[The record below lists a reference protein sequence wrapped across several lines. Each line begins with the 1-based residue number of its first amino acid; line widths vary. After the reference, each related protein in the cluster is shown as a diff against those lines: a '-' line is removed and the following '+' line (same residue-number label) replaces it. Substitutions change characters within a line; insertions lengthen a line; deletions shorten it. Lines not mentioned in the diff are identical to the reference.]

1 MSLQPC
7 ERKHTSECG
16 KCYHVRAYEERQGH
30 VEIQW
35 SQGNNDDE
43 DVYLQLNLKELVKI
57 QQADSGG
64 RAITLRGENNLLLR
78 TQEMREREKIK
89 AVKGNWHLVL
99 ATFVVWEMGGLV
111 LTRLGNITLIGLNL
125 EK

>member
-1 MSLQPC
+1 
-7 ERKHTSECG
+7 
-16 KCYHVRAYEERQGH
+16 
-30 VEIQW
+30 
-35 SQGNNDDE
+35 
-43 DVYLQLNLKELVKI
+43 
-57 QQADSGG
+57 
-64 RAITLRGENNLLLR
+64 
-78 TQEMREREKIK
+78 MREREKIK